1 MNNSQRW
8 EREKPC
14 RRLDESLYNRTHLAK
29 WEQARDGRRMGL
41 CWGQSAGLVLVPEVA
56 SKMDRRHQ
64 RKTDLKGAQETH
76 FDQGDRSTY
85 EPKLKSVVR
94 SVRNQHDHKPKEI
107 DMSEEN
113 KEIKTK
119 IEDLSEGGLKDET
132 LKEASGGIY
141 TGGLGSGGT
150 GITTGT
156 SCSNP
161 PECTESAGEGSG
173 SNPSLKMRL

>member
-1 MNNSQRW
+1 
-8 EREKPC
+8 
-14 RRLDESLYNRTHLAK
+14 
-29 WEQARDGRRMGL
+29 MGASKG
-41 CWGQSAGLVLVPEVA
+41 WAPHGLVWGPECRACSCPGGGLEDGPTA
-56 SKMDRRHQ
+56 S

-85 EPKLKSVVR
+85 EPKLKSVVT

-141 TGGLGSGGT
+141 TGG
-150 GITTGT
+150 
-156 SCSNP
+156 
-161 PECTESAGEGSG
+161 
-173 SNPSLKMRL
+173 